1 MIQGFN
7 ELAAKYK
14 GELNVTV
21 TSAAPLSE
29 DVLNR
34 LEATAHAEAKHK
46 GNSRSVASAA
56 PLPEDLLNR
65 LEATAHAEAKHNRE
79 LNVTATSAAP
89 LPEDVHN
96 RLEAAA
102 HAEATPNHSAGEVAE
117 ADK

>member
-1 MIQGFN
+1 MKNLFVLLSENGRLGETAGVIQGFN

-21 TSAAPLSE
+21 I
-29 DVLNR
+29 
-34 LEATAHAEAKHK
+34 
-46 GNSRSVASAA
+46 SAA
-56 PLPEDLLNR
+56 PLPEDVPNR

-89 LPEDVHN
+89 LPKDVHN